1 MDRVEGQCL
10 ITDSLG
16 QIHVG
21 KRNHDSLL
29 SAALIYYSEGPTMK
43 LHIRGERRKKIFKAL
58 FLHDFLESL

>member
-10 ITDSLG
+10 ITDRPG

-21 KRNHDSLL
+21 KRNHDSFI

-43 LHIRGERRKKIFKAL
+43 LHIRGERREKIFKAL
-58 FLHDFLESL
+58 FLRDFLESL